1 MEMKIHIN
9 HLKTL
14 LPCLLSSVARS
25 QGRRPRGVHSVC
37 KVDRS
42 GVENRDSCLV
52 LGGFG
57 KSSQP
62 PYLWH
67 PFPEDAVLPM
77 RLLWAQRSQHRQSSQ
92 DWSCHEGRCL
102 GKLPVVTW
110 ASSWGH
116 LDAVHSQAFYSSV
129 SVPSVTLQRPSP
141 LCYLSLCV

>member
-25 QGRRPRGVHSVC
+25 QGRRPRGEHSVC
-37 KVDRS
+37 KEDRS
-42 GVENRDSCLV
+42 GIENWVSCLV

-57 KSSQP
+57 KSSKP
-62 PYLWH
+62 PCLWH

-77 RLLWAQRSQHRQSSQ
+77 RLLWAQRSQHGQSSQ
-92 DWSCHEGRCL
+92 DWSWHGGRCL

-110 ASSWGH
+110 HPHGVTWMLSTLRPFIHQSLYH
-116 LDAVHSQAFYSSV
+116 LWV
-129 SVPSVTLQRPSP
+129 
-141 LCYLSLCV
+141 CVCVCVCVCI